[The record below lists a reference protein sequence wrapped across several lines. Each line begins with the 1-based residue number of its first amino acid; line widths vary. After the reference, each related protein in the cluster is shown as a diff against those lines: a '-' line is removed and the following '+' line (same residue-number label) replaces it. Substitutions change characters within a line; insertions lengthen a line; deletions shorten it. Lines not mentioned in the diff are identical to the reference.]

1 MYNGI
6 WLFDMKIGE
15 VNWLEVLKGG
25 DDIIFD
31 VYGMGMMF
39 LDKGDLYFI
48 GNEGFVKYDV
58 DEKEIFFLELDFC
71 VFDINFLLGFLG

>member
-6 WLFDMKIGE
+6 WLFDMEIGE

-25 DDIIFD
+25 DEIIFD